1 MFVSLFCVY
10 SFSKIILFCTKN
22 KKLLWIS
29 CSGSSCVT
37 ACYQLLRCER
47 GVSEERPIGS
57 ERSDVC

>member
-1 MFVSLFCVY
+1 MFVSLFVFIHFQNY
-10 SFSKIILFCTKN
+10 ILFCTKN

-57 ERSDVC
+57 GRSDVC